1 MYIKKITFKTFIMK
15 TKLFLIASFLVT
27 ITATS
32 QLFQKNFGTP
42 QKHFNNLNIAP
53 VNDGSN
59 DIIIASN
66 LFHPA
71 APISEPTLKR
81 VDENGALIW
90 TNTYENTALQNAR
103 LFDIVNYFDLV
114 FVTGSIDVGG
124 TKRTFIAKIEA
135 LTGTVLDTKFYDIVS
150 PNFNSRGLKIIFSES
165 DANND
170 GIPNPGVVV
179 TGFFGTCY
187 NVDVSCPLN
196 AGFILR
202 TDFNLNTLWS
212 RELESIVPS
221 SAQDFDF
228 INGIVETNDGFL
240 LTGSVTGE
248 NSIGLPQQG
257 VLAHKIDFEG
267 NFQWDSSYIR
277 GNSSDISVDAYY
289 DMSTNEIFMLTNYS
303 VLHNFGI
310 TVLDNATGAINLTK
324 SWEANEVN
332 FELDFYGFSL
342 LRSISNPN
350 NLVIMG
356 YRRDFFN
363 GTGFDQSNPFIYE
376 FDKATGIQAGDSYQ
390 YLLPFEEP
398 IGDEYNFWNGQM
410 PLMYYPDMAMLNVL
424 TNGVT
429 DYMALGYRTDATN
442 FGNIELFK
450 IDNLNRNVCDNLPL
464 QFNSSTLGPITPIIT
479 VSSGNMPTIDNSL
492 ALNFQSPTIT
502 EASCDPALSVGSNQ
516 IMNIKL
522 YPNPT
527 TDYIYLSGDKIVSV
541 QIVDSMGRTVL
552 KSKSINSSNGM
563 YVGDLR
569 NGIYFVSVTG
579 INNQTQTFKLLKK

>member
-1 MYIKKITFKTFIMK
+1 MK
-15 TKLFLIASFLVT
+15 TKLFLIASLLIT
-27 ITATS
+27 ISASS
-32 QLFQKNFGTP
+32 QLLQKNFGTP

-53 VNDGSN
+53 VDDGSN

-66 LFHPA
+66 LFHPS

-81 VDENGALIW
+81 VDENGVLIW
-90 TNTYENTALQNAR
+90 TKTYENTTLQNAR

-114 FVTGSIDVGG
+114 FVTGSIDIAG

-135 LTGTVLDTKFYDIVS
+135 FSGNVLDSKFYDMVS

-170 GIPNPGVVV
+170 GLSNPGLVV

-187 NVDVSCPLN
+187 SINVSCPLN
-196 AGFILR
+196 AGFIFR
-202 TDFNLNTLWS
+202 TDINLNTLWS
-212 RELESIVPS
+212 KELESIVPG

-228 INGIVETNDGFL
+228 INGIVETNDGLL

-248 NSIGLPQQG
+248 NSIGLSQQG

-267 NFQWDSSYIR
+267 NFQWDASYIR

-289 DMSTNEIFMLTNYS
+289 DLSTNEIFMLTNYS

-310 TVLDNATGAINLTK
+310 TVLNNANGAIITAK

-342 LRSISNPN
+342 LRSVSNPN

-376 FDKATGIQAGDSYQ
+376 FDKSTGIQSGDSYQ
-390 YLLPFEEP
+390 YLLPFVEP

-410 PLMYYPDMAMLNVL
+410 PLMFYPDMAMLNVL
-424 TNGVT
+424 NSGVT
-429 DYMALGYRTDATN
+429 NYMALGYRLDATN
-442 FGNIELFK
+442 YGNIELFK

-464 QFNSSTLGPITPIIT
+464 QFNSSTLGSILPITT
-479 VSSGNMPTIDNSL
+479 VSSGTMPIMDNL
-492 ALNFQSPTIT
+492 LTLNFQSPTIT
-502 EASCDPALSVGSNQ
+502 QASCDPSLSVGSNQ
-516 IMNIKL
+516 ILDIKL
-522 YPNPT
+522 YPNPAS
-527 TDYIYLSGDKIVSV
+527 DYIYLTGD
-541 QIVDSMGRTVL
+541 QIVFVQVVDSTGRIVL
-552 KSKSINSSNGM
+552 QSKPLDSSNRLF
-563 YVGDLR
+563 VGDIKT
-569 NGIYFVSVTG
+569 GIYFVSVTG